1 MTNITAIFKKE
12 FRSYFNSPIAYIFI
26 TFFLGISSWLFF
38 RGFFI
43 QNQAEMRSFFG
54 LMPWIFLFFIPAVTM
69 KLWAEEK
76 KIGTVEILMTL
87 PIRDAEVVLGKFLA
101 SFALLAVTV
110 LLSLVL
116 TFSVIYLGDP
126 DGGTLIAGY
135 IGLLLMGAAYL
146 AIGLFASTLT
156 ENQIVAFILGIS
168 TCFVLLIIGE
178 DFVLFNTPNW
188 LPNWLFPIFSYL
200 GLGAHYSSI
209 LRGVLDSRDIIY
221 YLSVIGFFLYLST
234 LAVESRKWR

>member
-1 MTNITAIFKKE
+1 MQNITAILKKE

-38 RGFFI
+38 QSFFLA
-43 QNQAEMRSFFG
+43 NQAEMRGFFG

-76 KIGTVEILMTL
+76 KIGTIEILMTL
-87 PIRDAEVVLGKFLA
+87 PIRDYEVVIGKFLA
-101 SFALLAVTV
+101 CLALLAVTI
-110 LLSLVL
+110 LLTLVVP
-116 TFSVIYLGDP
+116 FSVMYVGNP
-126 DGGTLIAGY
+126 DVGTLVTGY
-135 IGLLLMGAAYL
+135 IGLLLMGAAYI
-146 AIGLFASTLT
+146 AIGFFASTLT
-156 ENQIVAFILGIS
+156 ENQIVAFIIGIVVCL
-168 TCFVLLIIGE
+168 TLLLIGE
-178 DFVLFNTPNW
+178 DIVLFKT
-188 LPNWLFPIFSYL
+188 PNWLFPIFSYL

-221 YLSVIGFFLYLST
+221 YLSVIAFFLYLST

>member
-1 MTNITAIFKKE
+1 MQNITAILKKE

-38 RGFFI
+38 QSFFLV
-43 QNQAEMRSFFG
+43 NQAEMRGFFG

-76 KIGTVEILMTL
+76 KIGTIEILMTL
-87 PIRDAEVVLGKFLA
+87 PIRDYEVVIGKFLA
-101 SFALLAVTV
+101 CLALLTVTI
-110 LLSLVL
+110 LLTLVVP
-116 TFSVIYLGDP
+116 FSVMYLGNP
-126 DGGTLIAGY
+126 DVGTLFAGY
-135 IGLLLMGAAYL
+135 IGLLLMGGAYI
-146 AIGLFASTLT
+146 AIGFFASTLT
-156 ENQIVAFILGIS
+156 ENQIVAFIIGIVV
-168 TCFVLLIIGE
+168 CLMLLLIGE
-178 DFVLFNTPNW
+178 DFVLFKT
-188 LPNWLFPIFSYL
+188 PNWLFPIFSYL

-221 YLSVIGFFLYLST
+221 YLSVIAFFLYLST

>member
-1 MTNITAIFKKE
+1 MTNIAAIFKKE

-26 TFFLGISSWLFF
+26 TFFLGLSSWLFF
-38 RGFFI
+38 RGFFFS
-43 QNQAEMRSFFG
+43 NQAEMRVFFVY
-54 LMPWIFLFFIPAVTM
+54 MPWIFLFFVPAVTM

-76 KIGTVEILMTL
+76 KIGTIEILMTL
-87 PIRDAEVVLGKFLA
+87 PIRDYEVVLGKFFA
-101 SFALLAVTV
+101 SFALLIVTV
-110 LLSLVL
+110 LLSLVIPFL
-116 TFSVIYLGDP
+116 VMYFGDP
-126 DGGTLIAGY
+126 DGGIIITGY

-146 AIGLFASTLT
+146 SIGLCASTLT
-156 ENQIVAFILGIS
+156 ENQIIAFILGIF

-178 DFVLFNTPNW
+178 DIVLFNAPD
-188 LPNWLFPIFSYL
+188 WLFPIFSYL

>member
-26 TFFLGISSWLFF
+26 TFFLGLSSWLFF
-38 RGFFI
+38 RGFFL
-43 QNQAEMRSFFG
+43 QNQAEMRGFFG

-76 KIGTVEILMTL
+76 KIGTIEILMTL
-87 PIRDAEVVLGKFLA
+87 PIRDYEVVLGKFFA
-101 SFALLAVTV
+101 SFALLVVTV
-110 LLSLVL
+110 LLSFVIP
-116 TFSVIYLGDP
+116 FSVMYVGDP
-126 DGGTLIAGY
+126 DGGIIITGY

-146 AIGLFASTLT
+146 AIGLCASTLT
-156 ENQIVAFILGIS
+156 ENQIIAFILGIF

-178 DFVLFNTPNW
+178 DIVLFNAPD
-188 LPNWLFPIFSYL
+188 WLFPIFSYL
-200 GLGAHYSSI
+200 GLGSHYSSI

-234 LAVESRKWR
+234 LAIESRKWR

>member
-26 TFFLGISSWLFF
+26 TFFLGISAWLFF
-38 RGFFI
+38 RSFFFA
-43 QNQAEMRSFFG
+43 NQAEMRGFFG

-76 KIGTVEILMTL
+76 KLGTVEILMTL
-87 PIRDAEVVLGKFLA
+87 PIQDYEVVIGKFLA
-101 SFALLAVTV
+101 SLALLIVTV

-116 TFSVIYLGDP
+116 PLSVMYLGDP
-126 DGGTLIAGY
+126 DGGALITGY
-135 IGLLLMGAAYL
+135 LGLLLMGAAYIS
-146 AIGLFASTLT
+146 IGLFTSTLT
-156 ENQIVAFILGIS
+156 ENQIIAFIFGI
-168 TCFVLLIIGE
+168 TVCFVLLIIGE
-178 DFVLFNTPNW
+178 DIVLFNAPNW
-188 LPNWLFPIFSYL
+188 LYPIFSYL

-221 YLSVIGFFLYLST
+221 YLSLIGFFLYLST
-234 LAVESRKWR
+234 LSVESRKWR

>member
-1 MTNITAIFKKE
+1 MTNIAAIFKKE

-26 TFFLGISSWLFF
+26 TFFLGLSSWLFF
-38 RGFFI
+38 RGFFFG
-43 QNQAEMRSFFG
+43 NQAEMRVFFVY
-54 LMPWIFLFFIPAVTM
+54 MPWIFLFFVPAVTM

-76 KIGTVEILMTL
+76 KIGTIEILMTL
-87 PIRDAEVVLGKFLA
+87 PIRDYEVVLGKFFA
-101 SFALLAVTV
+101 SFALLIVTV
-110 LLSLVL
+110 LLSLVIP
-116 TFSVIYLGDP
+116 FSVMYLGDP
-126 DGGTLIAGY
+126 DGGIIITGY

-146 AIGLFASTLT
+146 SIGLCASTLT
-156 ENQIVAFILGIS
+156 ENQIIAFILGIFA
-168 TCFVLLIIGE
+168 CFVLLIIGE
-178 DFVLFNTPNW
+178 DIVLFNAPD
-188 LPNWLFPIFSYL
+188 WLFPIFSYL

>member
-1 MTNITAIFKKE
+1 MQNITAILKKE

-26 TFFLGISSWLFF
+26 TFFLGISAWLFF
-38 RGFFI
+38 QNFFLV
-43 QNQAEMRSFFG
+43 NQAEMRGFFG

-76 KIGTVEILMTL
+76 KIGTIEILMTL
-87 PIRDAEVVLGKFLA
+87 PIRDYEVVVGKFLA

-110 LLSLVL
+110 LLTLVIP
-116 TFSVIYLGDP
+116 FSVMSLGNP
-126 DGGTLIAGY
+126 DVGTLIAGY
-135 IGLLLMGAAYL
+135 IGLLLMGGAYI
-146 AIGLFASTLT
+146 AIGFFASTLT
-156 ENQIVAFILGIS
+156 ENQIIAFIIGIVV
-168 TCFVLLIIGE
+168 CLVLLLIGE
-178 DFVLFNTPNW
+178 DFVLFKT
-188 LPNWLFPIFSYL
+188 PNWLFPIFSYL

-221 YLSVIGFFLYLST
+221 YLSMIGFFLYLST